1 MMLMDMLMEIVRI
14 SDFVQA
20 ATDDRLGFGLLGYD
34 DPFEAMLTGSN
45 PAVFPDEVRRTG
57 ALHEQLGHDRIVVVV
72 DRQMAIAAGFCLV
85 GSRRPSR
92 MAGVPTR
99 APSDRVRN
107 VGAKCDPAESLAA
120 DGLLLDVDRFSI
132 AIVTPNMD
140 GTGAA
145 SRSDAVPSDISIPS
159 DHVDIVPK
167 GLKVIGDAVA

>member
-1 MMLMDMLMEIVRI
+1 MDVLVEIVRI

-20 ATDDRLGFGLLGYD
+20 APDDRLWFGLFGDD
-34 DPFEAMLTGSN
+34 DPFEAMLTGSD
-45 PAVFPDEVRRTG
+45 PAVFSDEVRRTG
-57 ALHEQLGHDRIVVVV
+57 ALHEQLRHDRIVVVV
-72 DRQMAIAAGFCLV
+72 DRQMAIATGFRLV

-107 VGAKCDPAESLAA
+107 IGAKCDPAEPLAA
-120 DGLLLDVDRFSI
+120 DGLLLNVDRF
-132 AIVTPNMD
+132 AVAVVTPNMD

-145 SRSDAVPSDISIPS
+145 SRSDAVPCDISIPS

-167 GLKVIGDAVA
+167 SLEIIGDAIA

>member
-1 MMLMDMLMEIVRI
+1 
-14 SDFVQA
+14 
-20 ATDDRLGFGLLGYD
+20 
-34 DPFEAMLTGSN
+34 
-45 PAVFPDEVRRTG
+45 
-57 ALHEQLGHDRIVVVV
+57 
-72 DRQMAIAAGFCLV
+72 
-85 GSRRPSR
+85 

-120 DGLLLDVDRFSI
+120 DGLLLDVDRFSV
-132 AIVTPNMD
+132 AVVTPNMD

-167 GLKVIGDAVA
+167 GLKVVGDAVA